1 MQATIGEESSRVN
14 IEPLRT
20 SPADIDPPFASALPQ
35 GEPIASIVVSAES
48 LRAAAEGQE
57 GFVRLR
63 IYDAGAVQQREV
75 CAADGGGRRRRMVVL
90 ATALRDGGDVVH
102 ARSSGYVSPPEIG
115 ATAGFCGCRPPV
127 QVTEQVVAGYQTPLL
142 PRPFAPAARSG

>member
-75 CAADGGGRRRRMVVL
+75 CAADGGV
-90 ATALRDGGDVVH
+90 
-102 ARSSGYVSPPEIG
+102 
-115 ATAGFCGCRPPV
+115 
-127 QVTEQVVAGYQTPLL
+127 
-142 PRPFAPAARSG
+142 

>member
-48 LRAAAEGQE
+48 LRHAAEEQE

-63 IYDAGAVQQREV
+63 IYSEPE
-75 CAADGGGRRRRMVVL
+75 
-90 ATALRDGGDVVH
+90 ALEL
-102 ARSSGYVSPPEIG
+102 SSGGKYALVMAVRG
-115 ATAGFCGCRPPV
+115 AQPWWFWQPN
-127 QVTEQVVAGYQTPLL
+127 
-142 PRPFAPAARSG
+142 